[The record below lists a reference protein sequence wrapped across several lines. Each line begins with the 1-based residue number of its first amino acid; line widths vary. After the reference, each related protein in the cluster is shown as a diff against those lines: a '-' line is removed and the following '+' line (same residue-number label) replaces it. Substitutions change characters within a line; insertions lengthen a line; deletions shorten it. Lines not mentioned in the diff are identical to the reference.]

1 MRVLWFANTPS
12 NFSMEGSAY
21 NGTGWVS
28 ALESEIR
35 DKVDLGLCFMT
46 NYSENNCTEIN
57 LEVIA
62 IFSYFCSDKNQRFI

>member
-46 NYSENNCTEIN
+46 NI
-57 LEVIA
+57 I
-62 IFSYFCSDKNQRFI
+62 QRIIVLK

>member
-1 MRVLWFANTPS
+1 
-12 NFSMEGSAY
+12 MEGSAY

-46 NYSENNCTEIN
+46 IIQIIIV
-57 LEVIA
+57 L
-62 IFSYFCSDKNQRFI
+62 K

>member
-46 NYSENNCTEIN
+46 NKGSPAKFRGIM
-57 LEVIA
+57 
-62 IFSYFCSDKNQRFI
+62 

>member
-1 MRVLWFANTPS
+1 
-12 NFSMEGSAY
+12 MEGSAY

-46 NYSENNCTEIN
+46 NI
-57 LEVIA
+57 I
-62 IFSYFCSDKNQRFI
+62 QRIIVLK

>member
-1 MRVLWFANTPS
+1 
-12 NFSMEGSAY
+12 MEGSAY

-46 NYSENNCTEIN
+46 NFSGIIIYLSPSN
-57 LEVIA
+57 
-62 IFSYFCSDKNQRFI
+62 IFTRSFFISMSIVR

>member
-1 MRVLWFANTPS
+1 
-12 NFSMEGSAY
+12 MEGSAY

-46 NYSENNCTEIN
+46 I
-57 LEVIA
+57 I
-62 IFSYFCSDKNQRFI
+62 QRIIVLK